1 MITLATRLNVEDQFD
16 RLKPEDEQLQDRS
29 AEVRPSPQ
37 LESLSEAYRDFSSEV
52 AKNVTTEGIYD
63 RIYDINSFFDKRPQ
77 IIQPSARDIEKF
89 CLIISNY
96 HQACAHVDLEDLAG
110 LFVSECIK
118 RCPDNEISVPTSHLD
133 EGLSFIGRDNDG
145 KQITICGNAGNH
157 TGSFMKSGR
166 IEVLGNAGW
175 CSGEYLS
182 GGELIIIGN
191 AGHELGHGMDGGILR
206 VYGTASGN
214 IGVDAEKGNGEIYI
228 EGKFDKSL
236 ISIYASGCK
245 IFHRGKL
252 VYDHGRII

>member
-1 MITLATRLNVEDQFD
+1 MIMSSPPD
-16 RLKPEDEQLQDRS
+16 RYSPEHHPALPRTSIRPDFIKEPVWFPAFPQIVICFPSLS
-29 AEVRPSPQ
+29 LPIKLRPSSRWDVGT
-37 LESLSEAYRDFSSEV
+37 LISLSGQRLMHSLTNKPAKSS
-52 AKNVTTEGIYD
+52 KST
-63 RIYDINSFFDKRPQ
+63 
-77 IIQPSARDIEKF
+77 
-89 CLIISNY
+89 
-96 HQACAHVDLEDLAG
+96 CAHVDLEDLAG
-110 LFVSECIK
+110 LFLSECIK

-182 GGELIIIGN
+182 GGELIIRGN